1 MCSIAKNFMSDKVFF
16 DTNILVYAFGVRRA
30 SLPDSRTEIAEELF
44 ALGGVLSV
52 QVLNEFVQ
60 VCRRKA
66 DLSWEQITGALEVVK
81 ELCGPV
87 LRMTLD
93 THEAAMDLSRRYGYS
108 IYDSLILAAAREAGC
123 STVYSEDMQCG
134 QTLGNLTIVNPFLG
148 K

>member
-1 MCSIAKNFMSDKVFF
+1 MNDKVFF

-30 SLPDSRTEIAEELF
+30 SLPDARTEIAEQLL

-81 ELCGPV
+81 ELCGRV
-87 LRMTLD
+87 LPMTLD
-93 THEAAMDLSRRYGYS
+93 THEAALDLSQRYGYS
-108 IYDSLILAAAREAGC
+108 IYDSLILAAAMEAGC
-123 STVYSEDMQCG
+123 SIVYSEDMQSG
-134 QTLGNLTIVNPFLG
+134 QTLGNLTVINPFLE